1 MKIPSI
7 LVLLSSLA
15 LASAPTAVLGQ
26 STSAA
31 SSTGSAEGGH
41 HVEVAG
47 VKFGGVRSSSG
58 DTWLEVEVDVIARPD
73 GRAVMGEFVDNVR
86 VVLSLGFEVG
96 DSAAKKWSFYRANVE
111 AVSLEGGVKSVF
123 RFYLPPEILK
133 RDRVPS
139 GDAGKHFVVEFE
151 VGGRPTPPMKG
162 SASAR
167 FASEDLRRSFLT
179 KVVAEGARNEG
190 VLVPQ
195 HLSPF
200 ALDSQRRSPSIVRRD
215 GSR

>member
-1 MKIPSI
+1 
-7 LVLLSSLA
+7 
-15 LASAPTAVLGQ
+15 
-26 STSAA
+26 
-31 SSTGSAEGGH
+31 
-41 HVEVAG
+41 
-47 VKFGGVRSSSG
+47 
-58 DTWLEVEVDVIARPD
+58 
-73 GRAVMGEFVDNVR
+73 
-86 VVLSLGFEVG
+86 
-96 DSAAKKWSFYRANVE
+96 
-111 AVSLEGGVKSVF
+111 
-123 RFYLPPEILK
+123 
-133 RDRVPS
+133 
-139 GDAGKHFVVEFE
+139 
-151 VGGRPTPPMKG
+151 MKG